1 MGAVWWAVCPTLCSK
16 QGSGRPHRLWDL
28 RGNVAEPV
36 PNGKLFDN
44 RQAGY
49 AEGSFRSA
57 AVVSPKSRSAVSAAE
72 ASLSDSIVSSDL
84 SDRIAVAAVH
94 VW

>member
-16 QGSGRPHRLWDL
+16 EGSGRPHRMCER

-36 PNGKLFDN
+36 HNGKLFDN

-49 AEGSFRSA
+49 AGGSFCSA
-57 AVVSPKSRSAVSAAE
+57 AVVRPNSRSAVSAAE
-72 ASLSDSIVSSDL
+72 ASLSDSNVSRDL
-84 SDRIAVAAVH
+84 SDLMAVAAVH